1 MLGRMGDMQIP
12 SGSLSK
18 ETVGIFGDF
27 PIWESQNKRLSGL
40 FFPSNRLAVTDLDA
54 NECPPF

>member
-1 MLGRMGDMQIP
+1 MGDMQIP

-27 PIWESQNKRLSGL
+27 PIRESQNKRLSGL
-40 FFPSNRLAVTDLDA
+40 FFPSNRLAVTDLEA
-54 NECPPF
+54 SECPPF